1 MTILAILQ
9 TPDARLR
16 QVCAPVTTFDGALR
30 ALADAMAMTRQRSQA
45 FGLAAPQVGKLIRLV
60 SLNPGRTIGFAFMVN
75 PEIIR
80 HGNNKTFGVEGC
92 LSINAGKTFFRV
104 KRWDTITV
112 RFQTLEGETKE
123 VISRGFGAR
132 VVQHEVDHLDGKL
145 IREGQ
150 I

>member
-1 MTILAILQ
+1 MTILAVIQ
-9 TPDARLR
+9 APDARLR

-30 ALADAMAMTRQRSQA
+30 KLADDMAMTRQQSRA
-45 FGLAAPQVGKLIRLV
+45 FGLAAPQVGELIRLI
-60 SLNPGRTIGFAFMVN
+60 SLNPGHTIGFAFMVN

-80 HGNNKTFGVEGC
+80 HGNNKTFGTEGC
-92 LSINAGKTFFRV
+92 LSIDAGKTFFKV

-112 RFQTLEGETKE
+112 RFQTIEGETKE

-132 VVQHEVDHLDGKL
+132 VVQHEIDHLNGKM

-150 I
+150 P